1 MTPAPQQ
8 ETPEIPDVSFAELSA
23 QRQGPLRRFMRGRPI
38 AVDAAVCLLYLLLSA
53 AGPVQGLQRGDWI
66 PASLTLAAAGL
77 LFLRRRYPMAVL
89 AGVAVLETAAMAA
102 QPLDSKNG
110 VGLWIAL
117 YSAATQ
123 YSGKRMFMLAGLISG
138 VQTLAMAVVL
148 PSAALHP
155 LPGQELAAAT
165 IAEDPAI
172 VWLGAALMAALNLGA
187 VALGAWVR
195 NSRLHEAELANW
207 ANRVRTLAQASERN
221 RIAREMHD
229 VVAHSLSVMVA
240 LSDGAAVVIKR
251 DPERAAEVLRELSST
266 GRGALADMRR
276 VIGVLRAGPDAPLQP
291 QPAAG
296 SLKEMLDGFRVA
308 GVPLKFGRTG
318 PDLPED
324 ASFQLT
330 VYRIIQ
336 ESLTNVLR
344 YGRGVSRVEVLIARD
359 GDTVRIR
366 VADNGQLAGAAREA
380 VGSGQGLR
388 GIAERAAIFGGSSYA
403 GPGPQ
408 GGWVVHVIL
417 TVPED
422 PDPGPAG
429 GTTAAGPASTGPARV
444 STGIPPD
451 STRTTATGTN
461 APGTNATNT
470 TTRGEVRHGPRNDV

>member
-23 QRQGPLRRFMRGRPI
+23 QRQGPLRRFMRGRPVT
-38 AVDAAVCLLYLLLSA
+38 VDVIVCLLYLAFSA
-53 AGPVQGLQRGDWI
+53 AGPVQGLLRGEWT
-66 PASLTLAAAGL
+66 PAALTLIIAAL

-89 AGVAVLETAAMAA
+89 AGVTVLETAVVVTE
-102 QPLDSKNG
+102 PLDSTNG
-110 VGLWIAL
+110 LGLWVAL
-117 YSAATQ
+117 YSAATK
-123 YSGKRMFMLAGLISG
+123 YSGKRMFALAALISA
-138 VQTLAMAVVL
+138 VQALAMAVVL

-165 IAEDPAI
+165 ITEDPAI
-172 VWLGAALMAALNLGA
+172 VWLGAALMSALNLGA

-207 ANRVRTLAQASERN
+207 ANRVRTLAQATERN

-229 VVAHSLSVMVA
+229 VVAHSLSVMIA
-240 LSDGAAVVIKR
+240 LSDGASVVIKR

-308 GVPLKFGRTG
+308 GVPLKFERTG

-344 YGRGVSRVEVLIARD
+344 YGRGVSRVEVLIDRD

-366 VADNGQLAGAAREA
+366 IADDGQLAGTAREP

-408 GGWVVHVIL
+408 GGWVVHVIM

-422 PDPGPAG
+422 QRRPDDDAGSRAGRGGAAPAARTNTAHA
-429 GTTAAGPASTGPARV
+429 GTTR
-444 STGIPPD
+444 
-451 STRTTATGTN
+451 
-461 APGTNATNT
+461 TNT
-470 TTRGEVRHGPRNDV
+470 TETKSTRGEVRNGPRNDA

>member
-23 QRQGPLRRFMRGRPI
+23 QRQGPLRRFMRGRPVT
-38 AVDAAVCLLYLLLSA
+38 VDVLVCLLYLALSA
-53 AGPVQGLQRGDWI
+53 AGPVQGLLRGDWV
-66 PASLTLAAAGL
+66 PAALTLAVAAL
-77 LFLRRRYPMAVL
+77 LLLRRRYPMAVL
-89 AGVAVLETAAMAA
+89 SGVAVLETVVVVTE
-102 QPLDSKNG
+102 PLDSSNG
-110 VGLWIAL
+110 LGLWVAL
-117 YSAATQ
+117 YSAATK
-123 YSGKRMFMLAGLISG
+123 YSGKRMFALAALISG
-138 VQTLAMAVVL
+138 AQTLAMAVVL

-195 NSRLHEAELANW
+195 NSRLHDAELANW
-207 ANRVRTLAQASERN
+207 ADRVRTLAQASERN

-229 VVAHSLSVMVA
+229 VVAHSLSVMIA

-308 GVPLKFGRTG
+308 GVPLKFSRTG

-324 ASFQLT
+324 ATFQLS

-344 YGRGVSRVEVLIARD
+344 YGRGVSRVEVTIDRD

-366 VADNGQLAGAAREA
+366 VADNGQLVGTAPEA

-388 GIAERAAIFGGSSYA
+388 GIAERAVIFGGSSYA

-408 GGWVVHVIL
+408 GGWVVHVIM
-417 TVPED
+417 TVPAD
-422 PDPGPAG
+422 LRRPDDAGARDVAGARDDAVGAATTGTGDPAG
-429 GTTAAGPASTGPARV
+429 TPMNTTS
-444 STGIPPD
+444 
-451 STRTTATGTN
+451 
-461 APGTNATNT
+461 TNT
-470 TTRGEVRHGPRNDV
+470 TSTNTTRGEVRNGPRNNA